1 MGSTQACCQGV
12 SQRVV
17 CDVDKK
23 SSLSL
28 LYLDRE
34 INDDV
39 AEAQATSGENTSH
52 VAGKLRGIPVL
63 RIPPSS
69 FPLTARSIESNV
81 VDEFKQML
89 VSHGVDTGRWGRHGT
104 KAVEH
109 LFWELFYQHGSI
121 LTGIGTGKLKRVTRI
136 LKLRILADIDGVD
149 HVMVSRLQFMHD
161 GQQVQRQQLP
171 LRRLCWK
178 LPSDNTLLQSCESS
192 LCDENNEYAESWKSC
207 WPAVLEDRLGICSAT
222 LQHQLNEVTSACLEL
237 VKRS

>member
-17 CDVDKK
+17 CELEHK

-28 LYLDRE
+28 LYLDRDADDLASE
-34 INDDV
+34 NDKNRET
-39 AEAQATSGENTSH
+39 ANH
-52 VAGKLRGIPVL
+52 VAGKLRGMPVM
-63 RIPPSS
+63 RTPSSS
-69 FPLTARSIESNV
+69 FPLTASSIERNA

-89 VSHGVDTGRWGRHGT
+89 GSHGIDTARWGRYGT
-104 KAVEH
+104 KAIEH
-109 LFWELFYQHGSI
+109 LFWELFYQQGSV

-136 LKLRILADIDGVD
+136 LKLRIVADIDGVD

-178 LPSDNTLLQSCESS
+178 MPSDNALLQSCESN
-192 LCDENNEYAESWKSC
+192 LCDENTEYTESWRSC
-207 WPAVLEDRLGICSAT
+207 WPSVLADKLGICWLS
-222 LQHQLNEVTSACLEL
+222 LQHHLNEVTSACP
-237 VKRS
+237 RCP